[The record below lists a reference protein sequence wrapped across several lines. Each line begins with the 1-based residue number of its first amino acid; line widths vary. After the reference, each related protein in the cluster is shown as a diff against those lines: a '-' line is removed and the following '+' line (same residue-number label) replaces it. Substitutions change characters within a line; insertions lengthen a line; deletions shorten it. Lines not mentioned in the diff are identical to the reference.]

1 MARIHSVNEHVLV
14 QCTEHNYTSSGS
26 GASVDTLGFNSANLS
41 VIATTGASGT
51 LAITLQG
58 SDDDAAWTTLGAVGT
73 VPVGQTAYV
82 LTCNIDVKNLGYR
95 YYRVV
100 RTVVSTVNA
109 TNVFLLASPDK
120 MPVTQDNAGTDY

>member
-14 QCTEHNYTSSGS
+14 QVPEHNYTNSGS
-26 GASVDTLGFNSANLS
+26 GSAVDTLGFHNAALS
-41 VIATTGASGT
+41 VVATTGASGT
-51 LAITLQG
+51 LALTLQG
-58 SDDDAAWTTLGAVGT
+58 SLDNSAWTTIGAVGT

-82 LTCNIDVKNLGYR
+82 LTSNINVKNLGYR

-109 TNVFLLASPDK
+109 TNIFMLASPDK
-120 MPVTQDNAGTDY
+120 MPVTQDNDGTDW